1 MLLHHSRKLDPVVT
15 TKTRSSPLPPPSTG
29 GNDADTHHLWV
40 CRRTTAT
47 LRGRPG
53 TEGARGEGGEPRPEA
68 GATVRGGT
76 GRVGDGPRRRP
87 GTRLEPKQKQALVE
101 RGRGS
106 RLGEP
111 DHGCPLEKREN
122 RVPQSR
128 APGLLPSCG
137 RGPPRRFPA
146 PRCPAAATAPFRRRR
161 PLQGPRPRPPPPPP
175 PPAAG
180 PAAAPRPSPGRHPPR
195 PGPGPR
201 PARRPRSRRP
211 APSPPPPP
219 AGAPARPR
227 RARPPLTAGRCPL
240 LLWAQRGPAARPLR
254 WGSALPGGTS
264 PAPKKINHRL

>member
-1 MLLHHSRKLDPVVT
+1 MKSHNHDRPLHLPTTLHKTSSRDWISLGKFLKTTFKEHTFTSLVIPVSPTRRVGTDSSWTGSKEPKERESQFLGSNVLLHHSRKLDPVVT

-122 RVPQSR
+122 RVPDRKSVV
-128 APGLLPSCG
+128 
-137 RGPPRRFPA
+137 
-146 PRCPAAATAPFRRRR
+146 
-161 PLQGPRPRPPPPPP
+161 
-175 PPAAG
+175 
-180 PAAAPRPSPGRHPPR
+180 
-195 PGPGPR
+195 
-201 PARRPRSRRP
+201 
-211 APSPPPPP
+211 
-219 AGAPARPR
+219 
-227 RARPPLTAGRCPL
+227 
-240 LLWAQRGPAARPLR
+240 
-254 WGSALPGGTS
+254 
-264 PAPKKINHRL
+264 